1 MGLSL
6 VFRVDLRLK
15 SLNLEALLLK
25 NNSRNK
31 GVIKKDI
38 GRRSITLLIV

>member
-25 NNSRNK
+25 TIHATK
-31 GVIKKDI
+31 G
-38 GRRSITLLIV
+38 